1 MQYNHIKIEAALY
14 TRPLAICLYDRPLD
28 CDEISVHAKMDKF
41 RFFQIPSSPKREEVS
56 MSSEIIVAFIT
67 LVSTVLGSFAGG
79 VASSSLTRYRI
90 KELERK
96 VEKHTAVIE
105 RIGITEEKIKVVNRR
120 IRDLEENERLFQLH
134 SQQNGGC

>member
-1 MQYNHIKIEAALY
+1 
-14 TRPLAICLYDRPLD
+14 
-28 CDEISVHAKMDKF
+28 
-41 RFFQIPSSPKREEVS
+41 